1 MSEFEKYIPPLVE
14 PEKNPKKW
22 FGGFKDFFSTLYHGI
37 IPHKNPKEAELKLY
51 ESNLVGIPDKELNTF
66 YQIAVS
72 MYDDS
77 RDSIKSIEE
86 KSFKLLTYIS
96 ALSAILFFFLSKEIN
111 TLITILIIV
120 SLTLL
125 VIAMV
130 ISLRC
135 VGLKNQQAIFIKTAF
150 DFDNKIQPNRE
161 RHIIAELMNFAV
173 FNRNVANNTAD
184 ILKAARHFLSLGI
197 VFTVFSLI
205 LFFTANNTYEKINKV
220 SVSFDNQLIMEQH
233 LRIIEKQSIEL
244 EKLNTLINNL
254 NNIVTEKKD
263 KIDSLISEIKSLHTT
278 AVLHNGGVSGKLN
291 GSASKK
297 Y

>member
-14 PEKNPKKW
+14 PEMNPKKW
-22 FGGFKDFFSTLYHGI
+22 FSGFKSFFSTLYHGI

-51 ESNLVGIPDKELNTF
+51 ESNLEGIPDKELNTF

-111 TLITILIIV
+111 TLVTILIIV

-135 VGLKNQQAIFIKTAF
+135 VGLKIQQAIFIKTAF
-150 DFDNKIQPNRE
+150 DFDNKVEPKKE

-197 VFTVFSLI
+197 VFTVFSLM
-205 LFFTANNTYEKINKV
+205 LFFTANNTDEKINKV
-220 SVSFDNQLIMEQH
+220 SVSFDDQSIMVEH
-233 LRIIEKQSIEL
+233 IKILEKQSIEL
-244 EKLNTLINNL
+244 EKLNTLIDNL
-254 NNIVTEKKD
+254 NNIETEKKD
-263 KIDSLISEIKSLHTT
+263 KIDSLITEIKSLHTT
-278 AVLHNGGVSGKLN
+278 RGYKQAGGQ
-291 GSASKK
+291 
-297 Y
+297 

>member
-1 MSEFEKYIPPLVE
+1 MSIFEKYIPPLVE
-14 PEKNPKKW
+14 PEINPKKW
-22 FGGFKDFFSTLYHGI
+22 FSGFKSFFSILYHGI
-37 IPHKNPKEAELKLY
+37 IPHKNPKEAELKL
-51 ESNLVGIPDKELNTF
+51 EEGNLKDIPDKELNTF
-66 YQIAVS
+66 YQTAIS

-111 TLITILIIV
+111 ALITILIIV

-125 VIAMV
+125 VISMV

-135 VGLKNQQAIFIKTAF
+135 VGLKFQKALFIKTAF
-150 DFDNKIQPNRE
+150 DFDKKVEPKKE

-205 LFFTANNTYEKINKV
+205 LFFTANNKDEKINKV
-220 SVSFDNQLIMEQH
+220 SVTFEDKSIMLEYIRT
-233 LRIIEKQSIEL
+233 LDKQSIEL
-244 EKLNTLINNL
+244 EKLNTLIDNI
-254 NNIVTEKKD
+254 NNIEIEKKD
-263 KIDSLISEIKSLHTT
+263 KIDSLITEIKSLHKT
-278 AVLHNGGVSGKLN
+278 LYKPH
-291 GSASKK
+291 
-297 Y
+297 

>member
-1 MSEFEKYIPPLVE
+1 MSEFEKYIPPLIE

-22 FGGFKDFFSTLYHGI
+22 FNGFKDFFFSLFHGI

-51 ESNLVGIPDKELNTF
+51 ESNLLGIPDKELNTF

-96 ALSAILFFFLSKEIN
+96 ALSAILIFFLSKEIN

-135 VGLKNQQAIFIKTAF
+135 VGLKIQQSIFIKTAF
-150 DFDNKIQPNRE
+150 DFDNKIQPNKE
-161 RHIIAELMNFAV
+161 RHIIAELMNFAI

-184 ILKAARHFLSLGI
+184 ILKAARNFLSLGI
-197 VFTVFSLI
+197 VFTFFSLI
-205 LFFTANNTYEKINKV
+205 LFFTANNTDEKINKV
-220 SVSFDNQLIMEQH
+220 SVSFDNQSIMEQH
-233 LRIIEKQSIEL
+233 IKIIEKQSIEL
-244 EKLNTLINNL
+244 EKLNSLINNL
-254 NNIVTEKKD
+254 NNIETEKKD
-263 KIDSLISEIKSLHTT
+263 KLDSLIKEITSLHTT
-278 AVLHNGGVSGKLN
+278 AALRNGIVSGKLN
-291 GSASKK
+291 GSASRNQ
-297 Y
+297 

>member
-1 MSEFEKYIPPLVE
+1 
-14 PEKNPKKW
+14 
-22 FGGFKDFFSTLYHGI
+22 
-37 IPHKNPKEAELKLY
+37 
-51 ESNLVGIPDKELNTF
+51 
-66 YQIAVS
+66 

-120 SLTLL
+120 SITLL

-135 VGLKNQQAIFIKTAF
+135 VGLKMQQAIFIKTAF
-150 DFDNKIQPNRE
+150 DFDNKVEPKKE

-197 VFTVFSLI
+197 VFTVFSLM
-205 LFFTANNTYEKINKV
+205 LFFTANNTDKKINKV
-220 SVSFDNQLIMEQH
+220 SVSFDDQS
-233 LRIIEKQSIEL
+233 IIAEHIKILEKQSIEL
-244 EKLNTLINNL
+244 EKLNTLIDNL
-254 NNIVTEKKD
+254 NNIETEKKD
-263 KIDSLISEIKSLHTT
+263 KIDSLITEIKSLHTT
-278 AVLHNGGVSGKLN
+278 AVLRDGGVSGKLN

-297 Y
+297 Q

>member
-14 PEKNPKKW
+14 PELNPKKW
-22 FGGFKDFFSTLYHGI
+22 FGGFKHFFSTLYHGI

-111 TLITILIIV
+111 TIITILIIV

-135 VGLKNQQAIFIKTAF
+135 VGLKYQQALFIKTAF
-150 DFDNKIQPNRE
+150 EFDNKIQPNKE

-184 ILKAARHFLSLGI
+184 ILKAARYFLSLGI
-197 VFTVFSLI
+197 VFTVFSLM
-205 LFFTANNTYEKINKV
+205 LFFTANNTDEKINKV
-220 SVSFDNQLIMEQH
+220 SVSFDNQSIMEQH
-233 LRIIEKQSIEL
+233 IKIIEKQSIEL
-244 EKLNTLINNL
+244 EKLNSIIEEL
-254 NNIVTEKKD
+254 NKIEIEKKD
-263 KIDSLISEIKSLHTT
+263 KIDSLITVFRSVH
-278 AVLHNGGVSGKLN
+278 
-291 GSASKK
+291 SKADL
-297 Y
+297 